1 MSARYARAVQGQADI
16 ASIGAL
22 LADDARASMILALLG
37 GEAIPA
43 GELARRARVSPSG
56 ANAHLRRLREGGLV
70 TQESV
75 GRHRYFRLAS
85 AELAE
90 ALESLARVAPV
101 RPVSS
106 FRESEGTR
114 ALKHA
119 RTCYDH
125 LAGELGVAV
134 ADALVDRGVLT
145 RSDKSFAVND
155 GGTRWLAALGIDLDA
170 VAGSRRSF
178 ARACVDWS
186 ERRPHL
192 AGSLGAAVADVFFAQ
207 KWIRRL
213 PGGRAV
219 AVTPDGRACLEREL
233 GLSA

>member
-1 MSARYARAVQGQADI
+1 MNGQADI
-16 ASIGAL
+16 ALLGAL
-22 LADDARASMILALLG
+22 LADDARASMVLTLLG
-37 GEAIPA
+37 GDAIPA
-43 GELARRARVSPSG
+43 GELARRAGVSPSG
-56 ANAHLRRLREGGLV
+56 ASAHLKRLREGGLV

-85 AELAE
+85 PELAE

-101 RPVSS
+101 RPASS
-106 FRESEGTR
+106 FRESESTR

-145 RSDKSFAVND
+145 RTDEAFAVTD
-155 GGTRWLAALGIDLDA
+155 AGTTWLASLGIDVEE
-170 VAGSRRSF
+170 VAASRRSF
-178 ARACVDWS
+178 ARACLDWS

-192 AGSLGAAVADVFFAQ
+192 AGSLGAAVADAFFAR

-219 AVTPDGRACLEREL
+219 AVTPDGRAWLAREL

>member
-1 MSARYARAVQGQADI
+1 MNGQADI

-22 LADDARASMILALLG
+22 LGDDARAAIVLTLLG
-37 GEAIPA
+37 GEAVPA
-43 GELARRARVSPSG
+43 GELARRAGVSPSG
-56 ANAHLRRLREGGLV
+56 ASAHLKRLRDGGLV

-75 GRHRYFRLAS
+75 GRHRYFRLS
-85 AELAE
+85 SPELAE

-114 ALKHA
+114 ALKRA

-134 ADALVDRGVLT
+134 ADAFVERRLLT
-145 RSDKSFAVND
+145 RTDDAFSLTDE
-155 GGTRWLAALGIDLDA
+155 GGAWLGSLGIDLGA
-170 VAGSRRSF
+170 VARSRRSF
-178 ARACVDWS
+178 ARACLDWS

-192 AGSLGAAVADVFFAQ
+192 AGSLGAAVADLFFAR

-219 AVTPDGRACLEREL
+219 AVTPDGRAWLEREL
-233 GLSA
+233 GLHA

>member
-1 MSARYARAVQGQADI
+1 VNGHADI

-22 LADDARASMILALLG
+22 LADDARATMILALLG

-43 GELARRARVSPSG
+43 GELARRAGVSPSG
-56 ANAHLRRLREGGLV
+56 ASAHLKRLREGGLI
-70 TQESV
+70 TQESR
-75 GRHRYFRLAS
+75 GRHRYFRLAGS
-85 AELAE
+85 ELAE
-90 ALESLARVAPV
+90 ALEALARIAPI
-101 RPVSS
+101 RPAST

-134 ADALVDRGVLT
+134 ADAFVERGMLRRADDAFTVT
-145 RSDKSFAVND
+145 RD
-155 GGTRWLAALGIDLDA
+155 GSRWFTALGIDLDGA
-170 VAGSRRSF
+170 AASRRSF
-178 ARACVDWS
+178 ARTCLDWS
-186 ERRPHL
+186 ERRPHV
-192 AGSLGAAVADVFFAQ
+192 AGSLGAALADVFFAR

-219 AVTPDGRACLEREL
+219 AVTPGGRAWLAREL

>member
-1 MSARYARAVQGQADI
+1 VNGRADI
-16 ASIGAL
+16 ASIGSL
-22 LADDARASMILALLG
+22 LADDARASMILTLLG
-37 GEAIPA
+37 GDAIPA
-43 GELARRARVSPSG
+43 GELARRAGVSPSG
-56 ANAHLRRLREGGLV
+56 ASAHLKRLHEGGLI
-70 TQESV
+70 TQERA

-85 AELAE
+85 PELAE
-90 ALESLARVAPV
+90 ALESLARVAPT

-114 ALKHA
+114 ALKRA

-125 LAGELGVAV
+125 LAGELGVGV
-134 ADALVDRGVLT
+134 ADALVDRGVLA
-145 RSDKSFAVND
+145 RMDDAFALTD
-155 GGTRWLAALGIDLDA
+155 DGTRWFTAVGVDLDA
-170 VAGSRRSF
+170 LVGSRRSF

-192 AGSLGAAVADVFFAQ
+192 AGLLGAALADVFFAR

-219 AVTPDGRACLEREL
+219 AVTPDGRAWLAREL
-233 GLSA
+233 GLPA

>member
-1 MSARYARAVQGQADI
+1 VHGQADI

-22 LADDARASMILALLG
+22 LADDARASMILTLLG
-37 GEAIPA
+37 GEAVAA
-43 GELARRARVSPSG
+43 GELARRAGVSPSG
-56 ANAHLRRLREGGLV
+56 ASAHLKRLREGGLI
-70 TQESV
+70 TQERA

-85 AELAE
+85 LELAE

-101 RPVSS
+101 RPASS
-106 FRESEGTR
+106 FRESEATR

-125 LAGELGVAV
+125 LAGELGVGIAE
-134 ADALVDRGVLT
+134 ALVDRGVLT
-145 RSDKSFAVND
+145 RTDEAFTITRKGSDWF
-155 GGTRWLAALGIDLDA
+155 TALGVDLDA
-170 VAGSRRSF
+170 LAGSRRSF
-178 ARACVDWS
+178 ARACIDWS

-192 AGSLGAAVADVFFAQ
+192 AGALGAALADVFFAR

-219 AVTPDGRACLEREL
+219 AVTLDGHTWLVREL
-233 GLSA
+233 GLNA

>member
-1 MSARYARAVQGQADI
+1 MDDHVDI

-22 LADDARASMILALLG
+22 LADDARASMILTLLG
-37 GEAIPA
+37 GKPISA
-43 GELARRARVSPSG
+43 GELARRAGISPSG
-56 ANAHLRRLREGGLV
+56 ASAHLKRLREGAFI
-70 TQESV
+70 TQESA

-106 FRESEGTR
+106 FRESEGTH
-114 ALKHA
+114 ALKRA

-134 ADALVDRGVLT
+134 ADALVERGVLT
-145 RSDKSFAVND
+145 RTDEAFTVTDHGS
-155 GGTRWLAALGIDLDA
+155 RWLAALGIDTEA

-178 ARACVDWS
+178 VRPCLDWS

-192 AGSLGAAVADVFFAQ
+192 AGSLGAAVADVFFARR
-207 KWIRRL
+207 WIRRL
-213 PGGRAV
+213 PGGRTV
-219 AVTPDGRACLEREL
+219 AVTPGGRAWLEREL
-233 GLSA
+233 GLRA

>member
-1 MSARYARAVQGQADI
+1 VNGRADI

-22 LADDARASMILALLG
+22 LADDARASMILTLLG

-43 GELARRARVSPSG
+43 GELARRAGVSPSG
-56 ANAHLRRLREGGLV
+56 ASAHLRRLREGGLV

-85 AELAE
+85 PELAE

-134 ADALVDRGVLT
+134 VDALVERGVLT
-145 RSDKSFAVND
+145 RGDAAFVIGDNGA
-155 GGTRWLAALGIDLDA
+155 RWFGALGIDVDA

-178 ARACVDWS
+178 ARACLDWS

-192 AGSLGAAVADVFFAQ
+192 AGSLGAAVADVFFAR

-219 AVTPDGRACLEREL
+219 AVTPDGRAWLEREL
-233 GLSA
+233 GLGA

>member
-1 MSARYARAVQGQADI
+1 M
-16 ASIGAL
+16 L
-22 LADDARASMILALLG
+22 LSLLG

-43 GELARRARVSPSG
+43 GELARRAGVSPSG
-56 ANAHLRRLREGGLV
+56 ASAHLRRLREGGLIM
-70 TQESV
+70 QESV

-85 AELAE
+85 RDLAE
-90 ALESLARVAPV
+90 ALESLARVAPARV
-101 RPVSS
+101 ASS

-134 ADALVDRGVLT
+134 TDALVERRMLARTDDTFTVTGKG
-145 RSDKSFAVND
+145 S
-155 GGTRWLAALGIDLDA
+155 RWLTSLGIDLDA

-178 ARACVDWS
+178 ARACLDWS

-192 AGSLGAAVADVFFAQ
+192 AGSLGAAVAEVFFAR

-219 AVTPDGRACLEREL
+219 AVTPDGRAWLAREL